1 MTEGRIVKAL
11 SGFYYVMP
19 IDHDGEVDGEVVQC
33 RGRGILKLK
42 GETPLVGDRVKY
54 ELTENGE
61 GVINELLPRTSEL
74 VRPQIANVDLVV
86 LVFAMSQP
94 ELNLMLLD
102 KFLAHTKQAGLE
114 TIICLSKSDLQDEA
128 NDRSD
133 EVLALYEQ
141 IGYKVIMTSVRQ
153 EVGLDELLQQLA
165 GKTAVFSGQSGVGK
179 SSLLNAMVPGLQ
191 LETGEVSDRIGRG
204 RHTTRHVELV
214 PLPNGGIVAD
224 TPGFSQLDF
233 APFEMEDLMYSFK
246 EFIAY
251 SDDCKFRGCLH
262 EHEPQCAVVAAVEQG
277 HIAESRYKHY
287 VLFLNEIKEKER
299 RY

>member
-1 MTEGRIVKAL
+1 MTEGRIIKAL

-19 IDHDGEVDGEVVQC
+19 IEDVGETVQC

-42 GETPLVGDRVKY
+42 GETPLVGDRVMYK
-54 ELTENGE
+54 LTEHGE
-61 GVINELLPRTSEL
+61 GVINELLPRHSEL
-74 VRPQIANVDLVV
+74 VRPQIANVDLAV
-86 LVFAMSQP
+86 LVFSIRQP

-102 KFLAHTKQAGLE
+102 KFLAHTEQAGLE
-114 TIICLSKSDLQDEA
+114 TMICLSKSDLNGEEIVFL
-128 NDRSD
+128 D
-133 EVLALYEQ
+133 EVIALYEG
-141 IGYKVIMTSVRQ
+141 IGYEVIMTSIK
-153 EVGLDELLQQLA
+153 EGAGLDELQQHLA

-179 SSLLNAMVPGLQ
+179 SSLLNAMVPGLR
-191 LETGEVSDRIGRG
+191 LETGEVSGRIGRG
-204 RHTTRHVELV
+204 KHTTRHVELV

-233 APFEMEDLMYSFK
+233 APFEAEDLTYSFT
-246 EFIAY
+246 EFVAY
-251 SDDCKFRGCLH
+251 SGECKFRGCLH
-262 EHEPQCAVVAAVEQG
+262 EHEPQCAIVAAVEEG